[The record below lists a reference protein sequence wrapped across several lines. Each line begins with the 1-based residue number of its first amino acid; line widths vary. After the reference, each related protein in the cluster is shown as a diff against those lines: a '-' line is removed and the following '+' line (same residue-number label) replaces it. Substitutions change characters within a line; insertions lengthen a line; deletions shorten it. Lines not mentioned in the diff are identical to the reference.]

1 MLGGIS
7 MRTTG
12 FIVLALGLSGSAV
25 LAQEEGSTPG
35 AIPDP
40 STYQGSTELQRQS
53 DEQSQ
58 QGYQQQFGQPQP
70 SYGGGYQGGG
80 GYGGAGRSSGP
91 SRATL
96 CFQHV
101 ARDPALARLA
111 GLIELDS
118 IRVGSVAP
126 LRLARK
132 PSAGEKLLLRRW
144 NTERHRC
151 GLIWNADPS
160 KQTPA
165 ARYVRMRFGWMATE
179 QLTDRLIAG
188 QLTYG
193 EFNIRRVA
201 NYQDSLEFDR
211 THGR

>member
-1 MLGGIS
+1 

-96 CFQHV
+96 SFHHV

-111 GLIELDS
+111 GLIEL
-118 IRVGSVAP
+118 VPSVSAASRP
-126 LRLARK
+126 FASRESRARAR
-132 PSAGEKLLLRRW
+132 SYCCVDGTQNVTA
-144 NTERHRC
+144 
-151 GLIWNADPS
+151 AD
-160 KQTPA
+160 
-165 ARYVRMRFGWMATE
+165 
-179 QLTDRLIAG
+179 
-188 QLTYG
+188 
-193 EFNIRRVA
+193 
-201 NYQDSLEFDR
+201 
-211 THGR
+211 